1 MSFQDKASDMF
12 ATVPPPSSTPF
23 NLGSASGS
31 SPVAAS
37 GWKPVQGVTPYLDPS
52 STQVNP
58 VLTGGV
64 ISSPPTTSAT
74 TPTSS
79 TPSVASPYSYTYTA
93 GRPAA
98 TGAAQTW
105 MGASGVSQPSMHTSS
120 TYDPSVYGIG
130 APGVSQA
137 QGMANRQ
144 MATNQAAGMPPWYQP
159 SFANTPAPR
168 AGYGGF
174 GGDANSGG
182 GGAGGSSW

>member
-1 MSFQDKASDMF
+1 MF

-23 NLGSASGS
+23 NLGSGSAS

-58 VLTGGV
+58 ALLATQPAA
-64 ISSPPTTSAT
+64 PPTTQ
-74 TPTSS
+74 PS
-79 TPSVASPYSYTYTA
+79 TPA
-93 GRPAA
+93 PAA
-98 TGAAQTW
+98 TGASPWTYQYSFGSPEGATPAQLKNGSW
-105 MGASGVSQPSMHTSS
+105 LQSS
-120 TYDPSVYGIG
+120 PTYSPQQDLAG

-137 QGMANRQ
+137 QSLANMQTRQ
-144 MATNQAAGMPPWYQP
+144 NQVMGLPPWYQP

-168 AGYGGF
+168 GGYGGF

-182 GGAGGSSW
+182 GGSGGSSW